1 MLDGKVLLPVVRQ
14 ALVERSVLLS
24 SDFRGV
30 AGPDGLGLV
39 QLLVLDGLLLDLLGL
54 LLLFLLLIVDFLDL
68 RLVLRLLG
76 GLLLVLDLL

>member
-1 MLDGKVLLPVVRQ
+1 MCNVCW
-14 ALVERSVLLS
+14 
-24 SDFRGV
+24 V
-30 AGPDGLGLV
+30 AGPDGLRLV

-54 LLLFLLLIVDFLDL
+54 LLLFLLLIVDLLDL